1 FFLAFYIFLSHL
13 SYHSLCI
20 FLIPPPPTAINPLS
34 LHDALPICGVL
45 RRRLCAGGAFAG
57 HCRAPVR
64 GEAVGDERVR
74 AQRTAR
80 RRLPG
85 PRPPHRPRTRLSGG
99 VVGRPTAPA
108 ACADGAGSRTTALVT
123 QASALVTPASAL
135 LVRGVV
141 RLGP

>member
-1 FFLAFYIFLSHL
+1 GCAWGGRGL
-13 SYHSLCI
+13 
-20 FLIPPPPTAINPLS
+20 
-34 LHDALPICGVL
+34 L

-108 ACADGAGSRTTALVT
+108 ACAGDAGGRSTALV
-123 QASALVTPASAL
+123 AYAAALVTPASAL

-141 RLGP
+141 GLGP

>member
-1 FFLAFYIFLSHL
+1 GCAWGGR
-13 SYHSLCI
+13 
-20 FLIPPPPTAINPLS
+20 
-34 LHDALPICGVL
+34 GVL

-85 PRPPHRPRTRLSGG
+85 PRPPHRPRTRLSGDG
-99 VVGRPTAPA
+99 GGRSTALA

-141 RLGP
+141 RL